1 MVLASCAV
9 RCLIV
14 DDNADFVDAARGLL
28 ERQDIT
34 VVGAASS
41 GAEALRRV
49 TELQPDVTLVDVNLG
64 RESGFDVVEQLHRA
78 GSPAPTPL
86 ILISTHAAQDFEEMI
101 ATSPA
106 LGFLCK
112 SALTSRAIRDLVR
125 ESGGLQQGD
134 HR

>member
-1 MVLASCAV
+1 V

-28 ERQDIT
+28 ERQGIT

-41 GAEALRRV
+41 SAAALRCF
-49 TELQPDVTLVDVNLG
+49 TELLPDVTLVDINLG
-64 RESGFDVVEQLHRA
+64 EESGFDLVEQLDRA
-78 GSPAPTPL
+78 GSPAPSTL
-86 ILISTHAAQDFEEMI
+86 ILISTHAAQDFAEMI

-106 LGFLCK
+106 VGFLSK
-112 SALTSRAIRDLVR
+112 SALTPCAIRDLVR
-125 ESGGLQQGD
+125 ESGGLEEGD

>member
-1 MVLASCAV
+1 V

-14 DDNADFVDAARGLL
+14 DDNADFVDAARRLL
-28 ERQDIT
+28 ERQGIT

-41 GAEALRRV
+41 SAEALRCF
-49 TELQPDVTLVDVNLG
+49 TELLPDVTLVDINLG
-64 RESGFDVVEQLHRA
+64 GESGFDLVEQLDRA
-78 GSPAPTPL
+78 GSPAPSTL
-86 ILISTHAAQDFEEMI
+86 ILISTHAAQDFAEMI

>member
-1 MVLASCAV
+1 M

-28 ERQDIT
+28 ESQDIT

-41 GAEALRRV
+41 SAEAVRCY
-49 TELQPDVTLVDVNLG
+49 TELQPDVTLVDINLG
-64 RESGFDVVEQLHRA
+64 GESGFDVVEQLHRA

-86 ILISTHAAQDFEEMI
+86 ILISTHAAQDFADMT

-106 LGFLCK
+106 VGFISK
-112 SALTSRAIRDLVR
+112 SDLTARAIRDLIR
-125 ESGGLQQGD
+125 ESDGLQEGD
-134 HR
+134 RR

>member
-1 MVLASCAV
+1 V

-28 ERQDIT
+28 ERQGIT

-41 GAEALRRV
+41 SAEAFRCF
-49 TELQPDVTLVDVNLG
+49 TELLPDVTLVDINLG
-64 RESGFDVVEQLHRA
+64 QESGFDLVEQLDRA
-78 GSPAPTPL
+78 GSSAPSTL
-86 ILISTHAAQDFEEMI
+86 ILISTHAAQDFAEMI

-106 LGFLCK
+106 VGFLSK
-112 SALTSRAIRDLVR
+112 SALTPCAIRDLVR
-125 ESGGLQQGD
+125 ESGGLEEDD

>member
-1 MVLASCAV
+1 M

-28 ERQDIT
+28 ERQGIT

-41 GAEALRRV
+41 SAEAFRCFA
-49 TELQPDVTLVDVNLG
+49 ELLPDVTLVDINLG
-64 RESGFDVVEQLHRA
+64 EESGFDLVEQLDRA
-78 GSPAPTPL
+78 GSPAPSTL
-86 ILISTHAAQDFEEMI
+86 ILISTHAAQDFAEMI

-106 LGFLCK
+106 VGFLSK
-112 SALTSRAIRDLVR
+112 SALTPCTIRDLVR
-125 ESGGLQQGD
+125 ESGGLEEGD